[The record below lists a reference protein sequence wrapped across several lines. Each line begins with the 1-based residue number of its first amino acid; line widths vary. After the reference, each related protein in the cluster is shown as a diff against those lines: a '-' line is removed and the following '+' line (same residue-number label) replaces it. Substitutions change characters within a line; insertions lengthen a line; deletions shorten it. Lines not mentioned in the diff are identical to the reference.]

1 MKIERRVS
9 TESINLNP
17 LEIYTLLAKS
27 ATKGLPVSD
36 DTITE
41 AFNSNKSV
49 DDLIAG
55 VLPISEPEILNTR
68 TFSIEKLRNR

>member
-9 TESINLNP
+9 TESVDVDP
-17 LEIYTLLAKS
+17 LAVYFLLVKS

-36 DTITE
+36 ETITE

-49 DDLIAG
+49 DDLIDG

-68 TFSIEKLRNR
+68 TFSREKLRNR